1 MKRIVFVWLLLL
13 SSMGHAVQV
22 SNLYSSVVQVPANLE
37 DQALLNRAF
46 ADAIDNVL
54 LRVSGQPNDLSSQI
68 LTKAHRS
75 AAGWV
80 AQHSIRDVVETV
92 QGDNGPEAAKEV
104 NVTFY
109 KESVDRFLFDQGL
122 PVWGSN
128 RPSILLWLI
137 EESSGSRKMFGANQP
152 STALSEL
159 FDGAKLHGLPVY
171 APLVDSV
178 DREVLDSSALWG
190 FFEEDI
196 LKASERYQTDV
207 VLAVRISQYRGEAVV
222 DSMLLSPNQSARLL
236 SVTGATKQEAMREVL
251 LKVSAMLSDRY
262 ASTRLANPNELYVK
276 VNGVSDYRAMS
287 SLKNY
292 LSSIDVVKQLQ
303 LSSIVGGQVE
313 FNVSLNGTEEKFK
326 NSVALNSLLAALPV
340 SPLDYDASHVI
351 KYQYTGKGNN

>member
-22 SNLYSSVVQVPANLE
+22 SNLYSSVVQVPASSG
-37 DQALLNRAF
+37 DKQLLNQAF
-46 ADAIDNVL
+46 NQAIDDVL
-54 LRVSGQPNDLSSQI
+54 LRVSGQPDKLSSAV
-68 LTKAHRS
+68 LAKAHENS
-75 AAGWV
+75 ASWV
-80 AQHSIRDVVETV
+80 MQHSVVGST
-92 QGDNGPEAAKEV
+92 V
-104 NVTFY
+104 NVSFY

-128 RPSILLWLI
+128 RPSILVWLI

-236 SVTGATKQEAMREVL
+236 SVTSATKQEAMREVL

-303 LSSIVGGQVE
+303 LSSIVDGQVE
-313 FNVSLNGTEEKFK
+313 FNMSLNGTEEKFK